1 MANWLLRLPPSL
13 FATIS
18 FAVSR
23 FFFLF
28 LSYYQFQLHRSL
40 RSSLMVCSSAL
51 GRSKSLLQVHLSLSR
66 LVLVV

>member
-1 MANWLLRLPPSL
+1 MANWLLRLPQSL

-40 RSSLMVCSSAL
+40 RSSLMV
-51 GRSKSLLQVHLSLSR
+51 VHRLWAGLSLFYKFIF
-66 LVLVV
+66 LCHD